1 MRYRGAWSSK
11 RRSGEWKAKTAV
23 LAEAYVREAHES
35 EAHTISI
42 TRDGILI
49 EIEELRELANAE
61 IETKAK
67 EEPRS

>member
-1 MRYRGAWSSK
+1 MS
-11 RRSGEWKAKTAV
+11 AK
-23 LAEAYVREAHES
+23 HQN

-49 EIEELRELANAE
+49 EIEELRELAKAE

-67 EEPRS
+67 EEPGR